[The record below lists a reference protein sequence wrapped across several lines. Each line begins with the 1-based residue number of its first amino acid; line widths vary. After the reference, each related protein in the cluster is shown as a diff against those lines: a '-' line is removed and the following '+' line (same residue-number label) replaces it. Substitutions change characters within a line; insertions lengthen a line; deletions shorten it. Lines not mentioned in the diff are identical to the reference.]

1 MSVSSR
7 YREAWEGFWREAP
20 DGQGAVFWDAA
31 PAQTVALHLAL
42 FEPKLRDPGLQMV
55 DLGCG
60 NGTQTR
66 FLADR
71 FTHVVGADLSAAA
84 VDHARQADP
93 AGQATYRVLDA
104 TDKTD
109 VEALHA
115 ELGDANVYMRGVL
128 HQADPDDRQPLIDGV
143 ATLVGSAAMS
153 SSSNSRRPPAR
164 SSAHSPRTRR
174 DRRRNSPRS
183 SATASR
189 PARSPTTRCPNT
201 SARPVSPFSRA
212 ANSRCSQPSS
222 GPTAHA
228 SNCRRSGTSR
238 AARAEGGTS
247 PGAGPL
253 RGARAG
259 VVRCPGRATNRRPR
273 GSGTARTPSPSGGT
287 DMPRPPSRHGPGFE
301 IRRQKII
308 DTAASLFAR
317 QGYAAT
323 SINDLGRAV
332 GLAKGALYYY
342 IGSKEN
348 LLIEI
353 QSRVLDPLL
362 ARAQEIAALDEPPL
376 LRLRLLSESLL
387 TTIFRRLDHIRVYE
401 HDHRSLSGA
410 ELETVLGQRADFELL
425 ITGLLTEAVEAGTFR
440 AVEPHLATRQFLNL
454 HHHTYQWVR
463 PDGSWDAAFLSGEYC
478 STLFRGFAASVAQLP
493 DVEAL
498 AAEFKRSRPDLPLD
512 PETAWQALPVAG

>member
-1 MSVSSR
+1 
-7 YREAWEGFWREAP
+7 
-20 DGQGAVFWDAA
+20 
-31 PAQTVALHLAL
+31 
-42 FEPKLRDPGLQMV
+42 
-55 DLGCG
+55 
-60 NGTQTR
+60 
-66 FLADR
+66 
-71 FTHVVGADLSAAA
+71 
-84 VDHARQADP
+84 
-93 AGQATYRVLDA
+93 
-104 TDKTD
+104 
-109 VEALHA
+109 
-115 ELGDANVYMRGVL
+115 
-128 HQADPDDRQPLIDGV
+128 
-143 ATLVGSAAMS
+143 
-153 SSSNSRRPPAR
+153 
-164 SSAHSPRTRR
+164 
-174 DRRRNSPRS
+174 
-183 SATASR
+183 
-189 PARSPTTRCPNT
+189 
-201 SARPVSPFSRA
+201 
-212 ANSRCSQPSS
+212 
-222 GPTAHA
+222 
-228 SNCRRSGTSR
+228 
-238 AARAEGGTS
+238 
-247 PGAGPL
+247 
-253 RGARAG
+253 
-259 VVRCPGRATNRRPR
+259 
-273 GSGTARTPSPSGGT
+273 
-287 DMPRPPSRHGPGFE
+287 MPRPPGGHGPGFE

-512 PETAWQALPVAG
+512 PETAWEALPVAG